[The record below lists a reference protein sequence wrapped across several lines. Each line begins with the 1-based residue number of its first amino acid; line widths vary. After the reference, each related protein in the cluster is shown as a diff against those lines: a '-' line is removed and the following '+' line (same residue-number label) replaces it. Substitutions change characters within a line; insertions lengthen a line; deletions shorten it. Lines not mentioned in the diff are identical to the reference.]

1 MIIFSPLTSIIYLIL
16 IPFILSYHFTHL
28 KSSLRSSNT
37 RLFSTTIKTESNE
50 RLSDENNSNKPQQIS
65 SPTPLVNIKNRINEI
80 IPITSIEA
88 IRFRIIKVT
97 TEETAQY
104 CKQLIT
110 NNIKTFEELASTIS
124 LADESIKSNGGDSG
138 MVYIENITDT
148 TTSIYPKHLI
158 NTICTMTKGEI
169 KILNITTHSSQSVQQ
184 DIDWYIIQLLDI
196 QTKLNINIKK
206 RIYNTHQEFL
216 LASSRS
222 RLYKTLPPST
232 STTIL
237 NTSPLT
243 SSPPLPLFSHPS
255 YYIETMGCQM
265 NTADSERIEGN
276 LQQLGYIQSN
286 NIHTSSLI
294 ILNTC
299 SIRDKS
305 EQKVYSHLG
314 PHALRK
320 RKGED
325 VTIVI
330 AGCVAQQVRG
340 QNYES
345 VNYMYIYI
353 YIYMYYV

>member
-1 MIIFSPLTSIIYLIL
+1 MIIFSCLTALIYLIL
-16 IPFILSYHFTHL
+16 TPFIISYHL
-28 KSSLRSSNT
+28 KSSLRSSNS
-37 RLFSTTIKTESNE
+37 RLHSTTIKAESNE
-50 RLSDENNSNKPQQIS
+50 RLSNENNSNQPQQLS
-65 SPTPLVNIKNRINEI
+65 SPTPLTNIKNRINEI
-80 IPITSIEA
+80 IPITSIQA

-110 NNIKTFEELASTIS
+110 NNIQTFEELASTIS

-138 MVYIENITDT
+138 MVYIDNITDT
-148 TTSIYPKHLI
+148 TSTIYPIHLI

-169 KILNITTHSSQSVQQ
+169 KVLNITTHSSQSSQQ
-184 DIDWYIIQLLDI
+184 VIDWYIIQLLDI

-222 RLYKTLPPST
+222 RSYKTLPSST

-243 SSPPLPLFSHPS
+243 SSPSPLPSPSLPLFSPPS

-286 NIHTSSLI
+286 NIHTSNLI

-299 SIRDKS
+299 SIRDKA

-325 VTIVI
+325 VTIII
-330 AGCVAQQVRG
+330 AGCVAQQVR
-340 QNYES
+340 
-345 VNYMYIYI
+345 VRIVIVLIMRV
-353 YIYMYYV
+353 YYV

>member
-1 MIIFSPLTSIIYLIL
+1 MILSSLTSIIYLIL
-16 IPFILSYHFTHL
+16 TPFIISYHFPHL
-28 KSSLRSSNT
+28 KSSLSSSNS
-37 RLFSTTIKTESNE
+37 RLYSTTIKTQSNE
-50 RLSDENNSNKPQQIS
+50 LLSDENNSNQPQQLS
-65 SPTPLVNIKNRINEI
+65 SPTPLTNVKTRINEI

-88 IRFRIIKVT
+88 IRFRLIKIT

-110 NNIKTFEELASTIS
+110 NNIQSFEELASTIS
-124 LADESIKSNGGDSG
+124 LADESIKSDGGDSG

-148 TTSIYPKHLI
+148 TTSIYPIHLI

-169 KILNITTHSSQSVQQ
+169 KVLNITTHSSQSVQQ
-184 DIDWYIIQLLDI
+184 DIDWYIIQLLDM

-222 RLYKTLPPST
+222 RSFKTLPSST
-232 STTIL
+232 SENIL
-237 NTSPLT
+237 KTSSLT
-243 SSPPLPLFSHPS
+243 SSPLPSPTPTPLPLLSPPS

-286 NIHTSSLI
+286 NIHTSNLI
-294 ILNTC
+294 VLNTC

-330 AGCVAQQVRG
+330 AGCVAQQVRVRIM
-340 QNYES
+340 S
-345 VNYMYIYI
+345 V
-353 YIYMYYV
+353 